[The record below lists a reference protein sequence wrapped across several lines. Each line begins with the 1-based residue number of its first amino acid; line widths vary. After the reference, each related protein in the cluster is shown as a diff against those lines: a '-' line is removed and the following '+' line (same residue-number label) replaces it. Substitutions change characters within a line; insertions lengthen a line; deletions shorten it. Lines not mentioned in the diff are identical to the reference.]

1 MVVLAVVRN
10 ANAAIIVN
18 AVDLLYGSITASP
31 LPSISRQQLRRIARL
46 TVARYHAKRRPMRT
60 PSMRSPENDH
70 VWLVVHA
77 IDFAARR
84 R

>member
-31 LPSISRQQLRRIARL
+31 LPSIGRQ
-46 TVARYHAKRRPMRT
+46 
-60 PSMRSPENDH
+60 
-70 VWLVVHA
+70 
-77 IDFAARR
+77 
-84 R
+84 